1 MDEPCRVGKRYMV
14 TDQLFGFRDQ
24 IAGYRTDDV
33 HSKHKRN
40 VRSVSHRTADD
51 GHGSTLPAH
60 EHTRVSNEHR
70 ICGFLRID
78 NGVT

>member
-1 MDEPCRVGKRYMV
+1 MDELCRVGKRYIV

-33 HSKHKRN
+33 HAKHKRN
-40 VRSVSHRTADD
+40 VGSVSHRTADD

-60 EHTRVSNEHR
+60 EHTRVGQHR